1 MNSEKIM
8 VCVYYGPNGER
19 LIRRGIHLSQFIQSP
34 LCVLSVIDH
43 PSDELD
49 QEQETYIQSWRKLTE
64 EAGGNFVLLENHG
77 RDASDIIAETAKKH
91 DITQLIIGQSAQ
103 TRWQE
108 IMKGSM
114 INDLLEKLGAIDLH
128 IVAVQRMQAHL
139 EETHEQGVDVD
150 VVQTQRGY
158 EMVYDARGR
167 DIIAEGIF
175 FKDMHTDFDNGLLKL
190 AIDGQYQ
197 YLKVFKGKIIDTLQL
212 EQTSHL

>member
-19 LIRRGIHLSQFIQSP
+19 LIRRGIHLSQLIQSP
-34 LCVLSVIDH
+34 LCVLSVIDQ
-43 PSDELD
+43 PLDEMD
-49 QEQETYIQSWRKLTE
+49 QQQENYVALWRKLTE
-64 EAGGNFVLLENHG
+64 EAGGHFVLLESNG
-77 RDASDIIAETAKKH
+77 QEAADIITSTAQQH

-108 IMKGSM
+108 IIKGS
-114 INDLLEKLGAIDLH
+114 IVNDLLEKLGAIDLH

-150 VVQTQRGY
+150 VIQTSRGY
-158 EMVYDARGR
+158 EIAYETHGR
-167 DIIAEGIF
+167 PIITEGIF

-190 AIDGQYQ
+190 CIDGQYQ
-197 YLKVFKGKIIDTLQL
+197 YLKVFKGKLIDELVL
-212 EQTSHL
+212 EPHSV